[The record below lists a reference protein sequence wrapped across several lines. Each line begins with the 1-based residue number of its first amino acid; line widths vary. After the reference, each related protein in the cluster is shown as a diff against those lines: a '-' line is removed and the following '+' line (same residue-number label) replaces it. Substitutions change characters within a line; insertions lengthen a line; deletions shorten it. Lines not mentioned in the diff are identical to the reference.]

1 MAQKPGSRSNEDP
14 PQQTAHNVHWARTQ
28 RPGSQTR
35 CWLEMLRTVTWRW
48 FSGIRR
54 WRDWTSCSSFSATR
68 RPRSLSLT
76 HRWRCSALQQIPP
89 LVTEAATGH
98 VTCSK
103 LPARQLRMLFFINIF
118 SRHFVTNFEK
128 LQTLNGVHA
137 LDNCETIMFF
147 GCCSFV
153 LIQQLHHFTKRQHH
167 KPSSSTCFGNSLL
180 RAGHT
185 AWSQANQPFARRAG
199 PGTADC
205 TSVCRNL
212 HVQKFGKDVKLTLRL
227 RDPLQYSFHTVWR
240 SLTKVRWYKTPSQ

>member
-89 LVTEAATGH
+89 LVRGRDRSRDLLEASSTTAENAFFHKYLFTAFCYKFRKI
-98 VTCSK
+98 TNTKWRSCT
-103 LPARQLRMLFFINIF
+103 RQLRN
-118 SRHFVTNFEK
+118 
-128 LQTLNGVHA
+128 
-137 LDNCETIMFF
+137 
-147 GCCSFV
+147 
-153 LIQQLHHFTKRQHH
+153 HH
-167 KPSSSTCFGNSLL
+167 
-180 RAGHT
+180 
-185 AWSQANQPFARRAG
+185 
-199 PGTADC
+199 
-205 TSVCRNL
+205 V
-212 HVQKFGKDVKLTLRL
+212 LRL
-227 RDPLQYSFHTVWR
+227 LLICSDSTTA
-240 SLTKVRWYKTPSQ
+240 SLHETPTS